1 MTRFRHPLRWAA
13 AGALAAAAALAQFAV
28 IDVGAIAKAVEQIQT
43 MTQQLEQISAFRQQ
57 MDAQVTAVTRPFTDL
72 VALHDELTGTAFT
85 LPPALGTAP
94 AIGQRL
100 EDRLAPIPG
109 NAGYLQPPTP
119 TAPQLQAAL
128 TPVAPDDPL
137 VPDPVDARR
146 RALLVHDPQ
155 QQRQTTATATAHAQN
170 IAEAQAVSTGV
181 NVLTAAGTALGAAE
195 AAASEDSWTAIM
207 TRQTATLHTLATLQA
222 KALELEVAAREREL
236 LRRQSALADAGA
248 NRVALLQA
256 AADGKAFHAAL
267 VTDPDRDAGDT
278 LLAECGG
285 RMFTNNCGD
294 VDPAYEPT
302 P

>member
-137 VPDPVDARR
+137 VPDPADAAGGRCCSTPPDRSASPPLPPRPCSELARR
-146 RALLVHDPQ
+146 RRSHGLRVTH
-155 QQRQTTATATAHAQN
+155 R
-170 IAEAQAVSTGV
+170 
-181 NVLTAAGTALGAAE
+181 AGRGWGAGGGRV
-195 AAASEDSWTAIM
+195 EDSWGRYD
-207 TRQTATLHTLATLQA
+207 RQTGHALHTWRRCRPGAQSRSPTRA
-222 KALELEVAAREREL
+222 RVACAGSRPG
-236 LRRQSALADAGA
+236 DAGQ
-248 NRVALLQA
+248 RDGLLQA
-256 AADGKAFHAAL
+256 AATAGL
-267 VTDPDRDAGDT
+267 PRGAGDRSGPRR
-278 LLAECGG
+278 GG
-285 RMFTNNCGD
+285 HPARGVRRPD
-294 VDPAYEPT
+294 VHEQLRRRRPSLRAHAVM
-302 P
+302 